1 MRKAGRKLDNAGA
14 ALVTVIVVIAFI
26 SVMVTVLLY
35 TSSVN
40 FYMKTT
46 DMKIKGS
53 FYDAETTLE
62 EIRAALVKRV
72 GDAYETA
79 YLETQMNY
87 ASVGSG
93 SAREEMF
100 KRAFVEAFEDDWN
113 SDRASCG
120 GNTLVFLKR
129 MVDTGHAANL
139 VPMPV
144 PGVGEVE
151 PELEVNKAE
160 GRIVLKNLRVSLVTG
175 DYVSIIE
182 TDFIIKAPEIS
193 WGVTTSATAWVAGD
207 SATALERKEIDMVNC
222 VNYLNWTK
230 K

>member
-1 MRKAGRKLDNAGA
+1 MRKAGKKLDNAGA

-35 TSSVN
+35 SSSVN

-46 DMKIKGS
+46 DMRIKGS

-72 GDAYETA
+72 GDAYEVA
-79 YLETQMNY
+79 YMETQMNY

-93 SAREEMF
+93 SAREDAF
-100 KRAFVEAFEDDWN
+100 KRTFAEAFEDSWK
-113 SDRASCG
+113 SDVTAYG
-120 GNTLVFLKR
+120 GNTLNYIKT
-129 MVDTGHAANL
+129 MVDTGHAADL
-139 VPMPV
+139 VPIPV
-144 PGVGEVE
+144 MGVGDVM

-160 GRIVLKNLRVSLVTG
+160 GRIVLKNLRVSHVSG

-182 TDFIIKAPEIS
+182 TDFIIRAPEIS
-193 WGVTTSATAWVAGD
+193 WSVTTSATVWAAGD
-207 SATALERKEIDMVNC
+207 TATALERKEIDMVNS